1 MQNFMYSIHN
11 SDKGVFICTPNPK
24 WIETEFPNCSGL
36 KGICFKVFASKP
48 EQPGFSS
55 SICLEVMC
63 I

>member
-36 KGICFKVFASKP
+36 KGISIASKP
-48 EQPGFSS
+48 EQPGLSC
-55 SICLEVMC
+55 SICLEVMY